1 MSGGK
6 FWVLAL
12 LSAAQAAAAPTIDVR
27 ARTRVSVDAVV
38 RTGAGVHIRG
48 TLADATTGEG
58 VVGRH
63 VLLEID
69 GGQRQ
74 VTTVAGPGGRF
85 DATVDV
91 PAGTHEVA
99 ARFSGDE
106 SYGESATLPR
116 AYDVDKA
123 TIAVSVRID
132 GPVDSAAREAVAHL
146 TATSNEGPEIVPLV
160 VRAGDAGGAA
170 LQTVGTVP
178 TDSRGEAI
186 LAIPRAVLGAP
197 GPKRVIVRFEG
208 SNVWNPA
215 EDETTFFVQA
225 STKIVDL
232 KLPTA
237 PVAFED
243 DLVVAGRLVEGP
255 EGTDKPVS
263 KAVVVLAIG
272 GKRVQE
278 SVTDE
283 TGRFELRTD
292 ASDYGPGT
300 VQLTVAY
307 DSSMP
312 WRRGARLGPYPVEIA
327 KPEPVPLSYTLLTF
341 ALTAAA
347 VVGYVLLR
355 TRPWVRLA
363 AAVRRRR
370 RKPDTAMV
378 VPPASSDDAAPVPGL
393 RLARPSFISSLR
405 RAADHGFTGRVT
417 DVVRGQPIG
426 GARLVLTSGPEKR
439 ELVADENGHFE
450 TLLPSGWWL
459 VEVSAHGYVTE
470 SIRAPIPHRGELRG
484 ARIDLLP
491 VREKVFAIYRQI
503 AAPLLPKPELW
514 GVWTP
519 REILDHAR
527 SVRPD
532 GEFGQLTSLVEET
545 YFSVRTPDETV
556 VAAAQA
562 RASAAA
568 RELTA

>member
-1 MSGGK
+1 M
-6 FWVLAL
+6 
-12 LSAAQAAAAPTIDVR
+12 
-27 ARTRVSVDAVV
+27 
-38 RTGAGVHIRG
+38 
-48 TLADATTGEG
+48 
-58 VVGRH
+58 
-63 VLLEID
+63 
-69 GGQRQ
+69 
-74 VTTVAGPGGRF
+74 
-85 DATVDV
+85 
-91 PAGTHEVA
+91 
-99 ARFSGDE
+99 
-106 SYGESATLPR
+106 PR

-132 GPVDSAAREAVAHL
+132 GPVDAAAGEAVAHL

-160 VRAGDAGGAA
+160 VRAGDAGGAE
-170 LQTVGTVP
+170 LKPVGTVP
-178 TDSRGEAI
+178 TDSRGEAS

-232 KLPTA
+232 KVPTA
-237 PVAFED
+237 PVPFED
-243 DLVVAGRLVEGP
+243 DLVAAGRLVEGP
-255 EGTDKPVS
+255 QGNDRPDGSDKPVA
-263 KAVVVLAIG
+263 KAMVALAIG
-272 GKRVQE
+272 GKRVHE
-278 SVTDE
+278 AVTDAA
-283 TGRFELRTD
+283 GRFELRAD
-292 ASDYGPGT
+292 AADFGPGT

-307 DSSMP
+307 DSTMP

-363 AAVRRRR
+363 AAIRRRR
-370 RKPDTAMV
+370 RKPDTTVV
-378 VPPASSDDAAPVPGL
+378 VPPASSDEAAPVPGL
-393 RLARPSFISSLR
+393 RLARPSFMSSLR
-405 RAADHGFTGRVT
+405 RAADHGFTGRVS
-417 DVVRGQPIG
+417 DVVRGHPVG
-426 GARLVLTSGPEKR
+426 GARLVLTSGPERR
-439 ELVADENGHFE
+439 ELVSDENGHFE
-450 TLLPSGWWL
+450 TLLPSGWWH

-532 GEFGQLTSLVEET
+532 GAFG
-545 YFSVRTPDETV
+545 
-556 VAAAQA
+556 AAHLARRGDLLLGA
-562 RASAAA
+562 NPGRDRRRRRAGSRRPPPRAS
-568 RELTA
+568 LTA